1 MVEASDETRGETDDT
16 AETGDYGQ
24 VTGAGRERVYTT
36 KEGDTLAD
44 LAAFFYGDSSHTAR
58 LLREN
63 PELNADTTEL
73 QAGMRL
79 RISDDADRGDAVSPS
94 ACTPAPQS

>member
-1 MVEASDETRGETDDT
+1 MVEANGEPHRATEDT
-16 AETGDYGQ
+16 AETGGHGQ
-24 VTGAGRERVYTT
+24 VTGSGRERVYTT

-94 ACTPAPQS
+94 A

>member
-44 LAAFFYGDSSHTAR
+44 IAAFFYGDSSHTAR
-58 LLREN
+58 LLSDN
-63 PELNADTTEL
+63 PELNRDTL
-73 QAGMRL
+73 VVPAGMRL
-79 RISDDADRGDAVSPS
+79 RVSEDADQGDANP
-94 ACTPAPQS
+94 PA